1 MRILRW
7 LRRIPH
13 LLVFVAYFLL
23 SLTIANL
30 RVAAAVLTPG
40 LSLRPGIVRV
50 PNDART
56 PLEVSLLANAYTMTP
71 GTLTI
76 EVDLD
81 TYDLYVHG
89 LYVDSPEAFRA
100 SLARTER
107 LLLKALR

>member
-1 MRILRW
+1 MTVLRW
-7 LRRIPH
+7 LRRLPH
-13 LLVFVAYFLL
+13 IVVFVGYFLL
-23 SLTIANL
+23 ALSLANL
-30 RVAAAVLTPG
+30 RVAALVLTPG
-40 LSLRPGIVRV
+40 LALHPGIVRV

-89 LYVDSPEAFRA
+89 LNVHSPEDFRA